1 MLKLEL
7 RVGES
12 VRIGDAVITL
22 EDKSGKNARLS
33 IEADKSVP
41 IKMIQPSTMAQIAK
55 AGIGSL
61 PVPA

>member
-12 VRIGDAVITL
+12 VRIGDAIVTL

-41 IKMIQPSTMAQIAK
+41 IKRIQPATMAQIAK
-55 AGIGSL
+55 AGIGAL

>member
-12 VRIGDAVITL
+12 VKIGDAVVTL
-22 EDKSGKNARLS
+22 EDKSGRIARLA

-41 IKMIQPSTMAQIAK
+41 IQRVQANTAAHFAK
-55 AGIGSL
+55 NGLAGL
-61 PVPA
+61 PA

>member
-12 VRIGDAVITL
+12 VKIGDAVVTL
-22 EDKSGKNARLS
+22 EDKSGKVARLA

-41 IKMIQPSTMAQIAK
+41 IVRVQPSTAAHFAK
-55 AGIGSL
+55 SGIGAL
-61 PVPA
+61 PN